1 MHDDNLYSNKYDNL
15 KVLSTLP
22 QPMPMLVPTQHH
34 PLKMPMQPTFHVL
47 PTPPMP
53 QPNIIPNEHT
63 ASHAPHGFQSSVNT
77 SQQTSNRN
85 CAMPIEMT
93 TMSRQPQRG
102 TEEDKSELAGMQI
115 ANARRRQR
123 AAISSK
129 TEQECRADNPNI
141 FNNVVYE
148 PNTKTFVVHERRTKS
163 YQQKRKSDQH

>member
-34 PLKMPMQPTFHVL
+34 PLKMPMQPTYHVL

-53 QPNIIPNEHT
+53 QPNIIPNEST
-63 ASHAPHGFQSSVNT
+63 ASHALHEFQSSVNP
-77 SQQTSNRN
+77 SQQTSNRT
-85 CAMPIEMT
+85 CAMSIEMT

-102 TEEDKSELAGMQI
+102 TEDKSELAEMQI

-123 AAISSK
+123 AEMSAK
-129 TEQECRADNPNI
+129 AEQECRADNPNI

-148 PNTKTFVVHERRTKS
+148 PNTKSWVVHERRTKS